1 MVKKIE
7 KGQQAKYTC
16 FFCGK
21 TKMKSRAVG
30 IWHCGSCTK
39 TVAGGSHSNARSEP
53 HL

>member
-7 KGQQAKYTC
+7 KGQHAKYTC